1 MSTFVENVDDSLME
15 DGVPDTLV
23 TLTSPRSSVL
33 SSHAQVDDEEFAS
46 ELRRYLKGNPEA
58 LADIVDENSYNSR
71 SQLKS
76 GKS

>member
-1 MSTFVENVDDSLME
+1 MSTFVENVDDSILM
-15 DGVPDTLV
+15 DNAVPDTLV
-23 TLTSPRSSVL
+23 TMTSPRSSVL

-58 LADIVDENSYNSR
+58 LAEIVDENSR